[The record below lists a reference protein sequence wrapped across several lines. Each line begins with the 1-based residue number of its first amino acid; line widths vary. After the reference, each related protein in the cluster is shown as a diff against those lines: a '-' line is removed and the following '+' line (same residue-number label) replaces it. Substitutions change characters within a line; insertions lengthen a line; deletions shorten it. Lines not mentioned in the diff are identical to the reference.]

1 MAKLDIDRKVRQ
13 LDNDVHAIYEI
24 LERISG
30 SQTEYGRRLDEVDVR
45 FDGLETRFD
54 GLDGKVDGLETR
66 FDGLDGKVDRMDGK
80 LDRVLD
86 RLGLFAAS
94 DDD

>member
-30 SQTEYGRRLDEVDVR
+30 SQTEHGRRLDALDA
-45 FDGLETRFD
+45 RFD
-54 GLDGKVDGLETR
+54 GLDGKVDGLEVR

-86 RLGLFAAS
+86 RLGLFTAS

>member
-30 SQTEYGRRLDEVDVR
+30 SQTEHGRRLDAVDAR
-45 FDGLETRFD
+45 F
-54 GLDGKVDGLETR
+54 DGLETR

-86 RLGLFAAS
+86 RLGLFTAS